1 MKRNLLTSGILV
13 ATLFSLHVESCLAQA
28 FLVNA
33 SASGAQFE
41 NAMKETLTQI
51 RNNKEDDAAAA
62 SAQQK
67 EQTESQNAEVQE
79 SSSNKTYNFRH
90 HHSPNYIEPF
100 FSTAYTAGNHNVATL
115 SGAVIKEFKDTVIN
129 FMVNPAGIN
138 LAVVHKNKK
147 NITSLDIINSTTTEQ
162 VFSFNTKKF
171 GQPSAV
177 AYLPDARQLAVAA
190 GGKIY
195 FLETKKF
202 LPIAEID
209 CSGFV
214 PQFMATSSNGYYLAA
229 VEGKTVRVYN
239 LEEKTLRWST
249 EEDGN
254 ITDVVFSP
262 NSTDFGVLTDDGV
275 LYLYNTRTFELRKF
289 IDNLGDGL
297 AFDFNFDGKYVA
309 VATSPDVVAL
319 VNLVRDS
326 ERDYFEMPIG
336 GVADLVFITDS
347 RRNTLLASAMNN
359 NVEVR
364 RLPNLE
370 PFYSQLIADEVD
382 RQMEEWM
389 KMMPGETMEEYQ
401 NRVNQESIN
410 KRRRLLEDEISTNFA
425 GDILA
430 GQSMSFGSY
439 DRANEVLA
447 LNFDSMPTIFLN
459 VPEEDVMSFA
469 DPSMITFSEVQY
481 GILPDDTFEIVYA
494 KVTNAANG
502 KTYIYDNL
510 LRETMN
516 FMNSDDISLELLQQ
530 QQMEE
535 MKLNELR
542 EAVVEEAKSNNIISD
557 HTNIA
562 VNSKVEP
569 DYDANGNKILN
580 YVVNFTYQ
588 VEPEFSAEEDFKPG
602 KYHVDESGAAS
613 AMLAIVKQAFEGDM
627 AQYIKEGKKLKI
639 NLVGTADGTPIING
653 IPYDGSYGEI
663 EDEPV
668 YLNDQLTTLTVTKKS
683 GIKEN
688 PQLALVRALGVQD
701 FLEKNV
707 EGLNNMNTDYRY
719 DVKVS
724 EDKGSEFRRITA
736 TFTFVDAF

>member
-1 MKRNLLTSGILV
+1 MKHFLPLNGLLLAALIGIPS
-13 ATLFSLHVESCLAQA
+13 F
-28 FLVNA
+28 
-33 SASGAQFE
+33 
-41 NAMKETLTQI
+41 I
-51 RNNKEDDAAAA
+51 
-62 SAQQK
+62 SAQ
-67 EQTESQNAEVQE
+67 ENEQNAGETP
-79 SSSNKTYNFRH
+79 SNKVYNFPH
-90 HHSPNYIEPF
+90 KTNPNNIQPLYT
-100 FSTAYTAGNHNVATL
+100 TAYLSGNHGVATL
-115 SGAVIKEFKDTVIN
+115 SGAIVKEYKDTVID
-129 FMVNPAGIN
+129 FVVNPAGLN
-138 LAVVHKNKK
+138 LAIVHKNKK
-147 NITSLDIINSTTTEQ
+147 NATGMEVINPITSET
-162 VFSFNTKKF
+162 VFTFNTKKL
-171 GQPSAV
+171 GQPTAA
-177 AYLPDARQLAVAA
+177 AYMPDARQLAVAA
-190 GGKIY
+190 NGKIY
-195 FLETKKF
+195 FLETKKY
-202 LPIAEID
+202 LPVAEIN
-209 CSGFV
+209 CEGFA
-214 PQFMATSSNGYYLAA
+214 PQYMVTSPNGYYLAA
-229 VEGKTVRVYN
+229 VEGNTVRVYN
-239 LEEKTLRWST
+239 IEEKSLRWST
-249 EEDGN
+249 KEDDPIN
-254 ITDVVFSP
+254 DIAFSP
-262 NSTDFGVLTDDGV
+262 NTTDFAVLTADGV
-275 LYLYNTRTFELRKF
+275 LYIYNTRTFEMRKL
-289 IDNLGDGL
+289 IDNLGEGL
-297 AFDFNFDGKYVA
+297 ACSFNFDGKYVA
-309 VATSPDVVAL
+309 VATSPDVVTL
-319 VNLVRDS
+319 INLIRDT
-326 ERDYFEMPIG
+326 EREYYEMPIG
-336 GVADLVFITDS
+336 GVADLAFISDS
-347 RRNTLLASAMNN
+347 RRNTLLASAMNY

-370 PFYSQLIADEVD
+370 PFYSQLIQEEVD

-439 DRANEVLA
+439 DRNNGVLA

-459 VPEEDVMSFA
+459 VPEEDVMSFS
-469 DPSMITFSEVQY
+469 DPSLIKFSEVQY

-494 KVTNAANG
+494 RVENTATG

-542 EAVVEEAKSNNIISD
+542 EAVVEEAKSRDVISD

-562 VNSKVEP
+562 VNSKVVP

-580 YVVNFTYQ
+580 YVVDFTYQ
-588 VEPEFSAEEDFKPG
+588 VEPEFSAQEDFKPG

-627 AQYIKEGKKLKI
+627 NQYLKEGKKLKI
-639 NLVGTADGTPIING
+639 NLVGTADATPIVNG
-653 IPYDGSYGEI
+653 IAYDGSYGEI

-668 YLNDQLTTLTVTKKS
+668 YVNDQLTTLSVTKKG

-688 PQLALVRALGVQD
+688 PQLAFVRALGVKD
-701 FLEKNV
+701 FLENNV
-707 EGLNNMNTDYRY
+707 DGLNNMNKDYRY